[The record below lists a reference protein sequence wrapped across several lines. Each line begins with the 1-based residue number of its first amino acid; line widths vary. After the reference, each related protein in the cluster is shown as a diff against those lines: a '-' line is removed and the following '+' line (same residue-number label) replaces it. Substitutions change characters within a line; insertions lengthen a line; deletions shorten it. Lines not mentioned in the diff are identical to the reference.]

1 MTNNWLDFCFQ
12 VENRQVDRLDRLDRL
27 DGLDG
32 LGYWVVFSSK
42 VTVDE

>member
-12 VENRQVDRLDRLDRL
+12 VENRQVDRLDRLDRS
-27 DGLDG
+27 
-32 LGYWVVFSSK
+32 GYWEVFSSK